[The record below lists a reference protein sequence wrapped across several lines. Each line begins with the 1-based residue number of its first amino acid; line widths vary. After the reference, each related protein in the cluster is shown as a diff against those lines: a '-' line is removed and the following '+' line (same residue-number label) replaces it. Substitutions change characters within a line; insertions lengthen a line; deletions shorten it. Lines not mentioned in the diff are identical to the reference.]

1 MKEEN
6 NLDDSFFSG
15 IWLQWCFY
23 MQNMNIKLLQ
33 RKIIELMELFFSEDS
48 KLKQTNWV

>member
-33 RKIIELMELFFSEDS
+33 RKIIELIELFFSEDS
-48 KLKQTNWV
+48 K